1 MVTPFFIP
9 LKGGIAYHTH
19 GLTENLV
26 RRGYKITLVTPT
38 CWVKPTCASMHE
50 SYGGLE
56 VFGVGSF
63 PLPGWPYSLKSFT
76 VPYRPFSMSS
86 LMRKLIREYEIDVV
100 HAQGQKYIWSWTAI
114 NISYEAKIPCVLTV
128 HGTYGL
134 KFYGGPAIFIE
145 EVFNRTVLRQTLR
158 KASAVICCTRLEEG
172 YARQYYDR
180 FKRFIIPN
188 GIDLDRFFSVLRY
201 RERFREEYKIPL
213 DKIVVLFFGSLLSRK
228 GVPEL
233 LEAVESVK
241 KAFPEVFFL
250 IVGDGPLWGGV
261 EQYAKQGKVR
271 AYRWVPDSEKY
282 KIYALS
288 DIFVLPSKSEGQPI
302 TLLEAMASQLH
313 IVTTEAGGIS
323 ETLAGYEF
331 KTYIKRSSP
340 AEIVTGISEALKSMS
355 KGKVINSESMFYVKK
370 FDWDNVTAETEKVYN
385 YVLHT

>member
-1 MVTPFFIP
+1 MVTPFFTP

-19 GLTENLV
+19 GLTESLV

-50 SYGGLE
+50 SYRGLE

-76 VPYRPFSMSS
+76 VPYRPFSMIS
-86 LMRKLIREYEIDVV
+86 LMRKLIQEYEIDVV
-100 HAQGQKYIWSWTAI
+100 HAQGQKYIWSWAAI
-114 NISYEAKIPCVLTV
+114 NLSYEAKVPCVLTI

-134 KFYGGPAIFIE
+134 KFYGGPAVLME

-172 YARQYYDR
+172 YARQYYDG

-188 GIDLDRFFSVLRY
+188 GIDLDRFFGVLRH

-213 DKIVVLFFGSLLSRK
+213 DKIVVLFFGGLLSRK
-228 GVPEL
+228 GVTEL
-233 LEAVESVK
+233 LGAVKSAK
-241 KAFPEVFFL
+241 RAFPEVLFL
-250 IVGDGPLWGGV
+250 IVGDGPLWKDV

-271 AYRWVPDSEKY
+271 AYKWVPDSEKY

-313 IVTTEAGGIS
+313 IVTTPVGGVF
-323 ETLAGYEF
+323 ETLAGYKF
-331 KTYIKRSSP
+331 KTYIEGSSS
-340 AEIVTGISEALKSMS
+340 AEIATGISEALRNMS
-355 KGKVINSESMFYVKK
+355 KRKVINSESLSFVQK
-370 FDWDNVTAETEKVYN
+370 FDWDNITGETEKVYN